1 MAYLSKLDIRA
12 RAVLA
17 ERDEE
22 SVALGG
28 TLRLRELTRA
38 AWREA
43 NDYADTGEKTAE
55 GVSIILV
62 EKWHVARFVAGVIDP
77 ATGAPMFTHEEV
89 FGWPNRDDLWTEI
102 VRIAS
107 AIDELSEV
115 GPSFREGGS
124 SPADEG

>member
-1 MAYLSKLDIRA
+1 MAYLSKLDIQSHA
-12 RAVLA
+12 RLA

-43 NDYADTGEKTAE
+43 NDYADTGEKNAE

-62 EKWHVARFVAGVIDP
+62 EKWHVARFAAGVIDP
-77 ATGAPMFTHEEV
+77 ETKEPMFTRDEV
-89 FGWPNRDDLWTEI
+89 LGWPNRDDLWAEI
-102 VRIAS
+102 VRVAA
-107 AIDELSEV
+107 AIDELSEAT
-115 GPSFREGGS
+115 PEALKSGGAA
-124 SPADEG
+124 ADEG